1 MCVVNLVTVK
11 TNYMKKILTDLEWF
25 IDFYLMIFLYNPNK
39 VHRYDDWM
47 TKKWGTRYTG
57 K

>member
-1 MCVVNLVTVK
+1 
-11 TNYMKKILTDLEWF
+11 MKKILKDIEWN
-25 IDFYLMIFLYNPNK
+25 IDYYFMIFLYNSSK
-39 VHRYDDWM
+39 VHRYDHWM

>member
-1 MCVVNLVTVK
+1 
-11 TNYMKKILTDLEWF
+11 MKKMIKDLEWF

-39 VHRYDDWM
+39 VHRYDAWM

>member
-1 MCVVNLVTVK
+1 
-11 TNYMKKILTDLEWF
+11 MKKMIKDLEWF
-25 IDFYLMIFLYNPNK
+25 IDFYLMILLYNPNK
-39 VHRYDDWM
+39 VHRYDAWM